1 MRVAVQ
7 KWGNSLALRIPRALA
22 AAAGVEQ
29 GTEVEVSVRDGRLVA
44 EPVVRIPTLAELLEG
59 FGAEEADGYEDVPGA
74 VGREAWPD
82 DAPRGREELDP
93 WPADET
99 PADRT
104 PEWR

>member
-44 EPVVRIPTLAELLEG
+44 EPVVRVPTLAELLDG
-59 FGAEEADGYEDVPGA
+59 FGAEQPGGYEDVPGA

-99 PADRT
+99 PPNRT
-104 PEWR
+104 PGWR